1 MPINNALFHDGFESS
16 SRVIYTPSQFARQY
30 LMYLQEAGTL
40 QAEKPHVSSRSNLS
54 SYLFFVVES
63 GSGALWYDGVR
74 YDLGPG
80 DCVFIDCRKQYY
92 HEASADLWKLCW
104 VHFNGLAMQG
114 IYDKYIERG
123 GLCCFHPKSRER
135 FVAVA
140 RQIHRLAMGSDH
152 IRDMRINE
160 NLCILTTLLM
170 EESWHPER
178 EKSDRGRKNISEI
191 RSYID
196 EHFAEK
202 ISLESLAEQF
212 FINKYYLSRLFKS
225 QYGMSVGSYITEVRI
240 TAAKRKLR
248 FSSESIESIGL
259 SCGLCSLYYFS
270 RIFKKVE
277 QVSPSEYRKKWE

>member
-1 MPINNALFHDGFESS
+1 MNNALFHDGFESS
-16 SRVIYTPSQFARQY
+16 SRVIYTPSQFARQN

-40 QAEKPHVSSRSNLS
+40 QAEKPHSSSRENLA

-63 GSGALWYDGVR
+63 GSGAIRYEGVR
-74 YDLGPG
+74 YELSPG
-80 DCVFIDCRKQYY
+80 DCVFIDCRKHYS

-104 VHFNGLAMQG
+104 VHFNGLALQG

-123 GLCCFHPKSRER
+123 GMCCFHPKNTER
-135 FVAVA
+135 FVAIA
-140 RQIHRLAMGSDH
+140 RQIHRLAIGGDH

-160 NLCILTTLLM
+160 SLSSLTTLLM

-178 EKSDRGRKNISEI
+178 ERSANGPKSVAEV

-196 EHFAEK
+196 EHYGEK
-202 ISLESLAEQF
+202 ISLESLADIF
-212 FINKYYLSRLFKS
+212 YINKYYLSRLFKS
-225 QYGMSVGSYITEVRI
+225 RYGMSVGNYITEVRI
-240 TAAKRKLR
+240 TAAKKKLR
-248 FSSESIESIGL
+248 FTSESIESIGL

-270 RIFKKVE
+270 RVFKKVE